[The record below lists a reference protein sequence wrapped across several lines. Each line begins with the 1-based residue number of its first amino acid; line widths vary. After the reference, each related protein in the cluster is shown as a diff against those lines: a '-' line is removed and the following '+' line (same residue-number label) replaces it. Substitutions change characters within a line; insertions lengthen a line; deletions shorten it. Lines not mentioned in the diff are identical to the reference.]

1 MRLDTE
7 YWNGVYIV
15 MGVVKNYTLAW
26 EGDDANIL
34 FIKMDWRAGND
45 EFGFRVLD
53 SWTVGMCFGVVNIRI
68 NLQ

>member
-15 MGVVKNYTLAW
+15 MGVVKNYILAW

-45 EFGFRVLD
+45 ESGFRDLD
-53 SWTVGMCFGVVNIRI
+53 SWTVGMCLG
-68 NLQ
+68 L